1 MKNNN
6 EKKNSILKKVA
17 VFFGAIAASIG
28 IIAVTYNGS
37 DLYFSKARDKYSSD
51 QAYIKSADFDEN
63 DNYISMSDA
72 NDLDTVAEGKI
83 ITISTVDELN
93 KFSTKCNSTDAFLG
107 YSYELISNINYRED
121 EQALTYFEPIGWKKN
136 KPFTGTFNGNGYEI
150 EELTMAFNSSTGYD
164 DMKFYSMFSVN
175 NGTITNLGLSHPSVT
190 TTAYLDAFGDDGGVS
205 YLCGQN
211 NGTISNSFVVDDR
224 NAIEKKS
231 GITASGGCRIA
242 DLCIENNGTLSN
254 NYVVTS
260 AVVNVQTQD
269 YIEFAEIAL
278 TSTTSTATNYYLNT
292 SIESYLSG
300 VIKYKEEF
308 NWPNKSSNHGTYISN
323 KTTLLDT
330 LEENDWYIADTY
342 GDLSLYVG
350 ITYGIMRGIEQDENN
365 DKILYIDDEKD
376 YAYMYEL
383 FSHDDYMASNAITYI
398 IRDDI
403 DLSLIPAFSY
413 SYAKGIGATIKGTKG
428 NSGIPVLANGNNS
441 DLFTL
446 YNADILGSGR
456 VSKNAGVNCF
466 GLFNFVTGTIKDLNI
481 VPKDIDLKDL
491 QIATGSANVNGIG
504 VVSGYV
510 EGGTIDNVHV
520 YANISN
526 STTSKDLGEYYL
538 GGITGILGGSGKI
551 FDSTTSGEI
560 NLVAAESTIPAESK
574 SYMRAI
580 AIGGAVGYIE
590 ASLGTLY
597 TVTNTMNITA
607 KLGTATIDYSVGGVI
622 GAGYTTNSKYTI
634 VSGNNSLETQVMTS
648 NLSNIGEIKVGVQ
661 DNSKYN
667 TLYVSGV
674 IAKHMGVTN
683 QVSSFD
689 NSGKITVYTNGKK
702 TYVSGVENA
711 DIVTEA
717 VNNTGITASQFKTAE
732 GNRLFYASAF
742 SNGEE
747 VKVVGSDT
755 NLNYTNVLNINATNG
770 YKSKVDGLYNLAYNE
785 KYVSNSI
792 KKSKLDAQ
800 EITITNLGKFAP
812 VLNVVGGSSSAS
824 TEASKLYNLRS
835 INFSNTAATTKTLNY
850 AGVALGEYIS
860 YDDVRNEGDLTFT
873 LNATVTGNLTVS
885 GLFNEISSGA
895 KANNLYNAG
904 NITINYTAVITG
916 NIYASGICYQNKNGY
931 TDAEIAL
938 FDPSNNNY
946 DKTLVGSLN
955 NAINN
960 GEITVTNPS
969 YSSLEF
975 TNYHDIKSAN
985 GSVTTERHFYVKTAP
1000 SVNLKGTI
1008 CASGITVINESV
1020 ITNTF
1025 NIGDVFTANYIND
1038 TKRNEVNS
1046 SGLVTYNIG
1055 KYAIIEN
1062 CANDGDIKAINLS
1075 FYMVFNN
1082 GQSNVNVTT
1091 AQNAFVTSSGIVCHN
1106 DEYLN
1111 GSLPTVG
1118 STGNSKQIIA
1128 FTINYGSIYSYNYYR
1143 NSTSSAASD
1152 FRTISSGIVGQGLL
1166 NIVNVMNYG
1175 NIYGSE
1181 VASGIFGVVF
1191 FNTFESEVDE
1201 DNKVILANTINYSP
1215 VKVIDKGVLNYRDSN
1230 YINQTYS
1237 TFVALDSNS
1246 TNYYYEIPV
1255 YSKDYYNASIFGIIN
1270 FAGNTK
1276 AEYVDIRYLISFN
1289 ENLKLVGAE
1298 AQTPSITVDVTKFY
1312 SAYLTFESGYV
1323 IDTYVGNTVTYAPIS
1338 SGSETI
1344 NHQIYYGVFNSNFP
1358 FYQAIKGNSEY
1369 LDIEHHRTDVF
1380 ISDYFEFIGATY
1392 VNPLLLNKIGWGE
1405 IAYTAAAD
1413 AFATDLEG
1421 VAKFITYIKNL
1432 DNKNHYND
1440 LITSALNT
1448 DTWLSKCDDTVLLK
1462 LTDTL
1467 IENEDTA
1474 TLLEMLDYIF
1484 SSSSTSYSLIKTDT
1498 RRAILEAILA
1508 SDLSLDYTSLL
1519 DTIITYANGYS
1530 SVLANGV
1537 LDSSDEAGNYLK
1549 SYIASLSNSE
1559 IETILTTFCEYLE
1572 NSSTNAYFTYK
1583 NSEQIRF
1590 DILSAIFKGLDDNT
1604 FYEKLATLLGI
1615 KDIIDAATIN
1625 EKTAMYESYSAL
1637 TDAQKINLYKA
1648 IIVNNTTSTNA
1659 QRLETYINQMSSEID
1674 YYLNIINNGYSKTSL
1689 DNIYSD
1695 TSVTTS
1701 STSESV
1707 IDERVA
1713 LWNQIRNT
1721 DIFKSYLQSLI
1732 GDEYVAKATEFRNTY
1747 QTTTKPLGTAYSSA
1761 GDLSYTYTF
1770 NITPS
1775 TYFLGPYTDTSKNQF
1790 YYVPYDGSYAP
1801 TCGDS
1806 NQTARS
1812 VIDVTTKAEA
1822 DYLLNSGYT
1831 KNYQLFY
1838 YEYSD
1843 SSSNNQL
1850 CAVRRFINGSV
1861 ENKYAFTWYK
1871 TSKSTDFTGGFLRG
1885 TYTDTNDSWVE
1896 GETWVDEPIW
1906 VTDTTSLT
1914 FDANGGGI
1922 SRFTSDTGGTTGEG
1936 GYADNLART
1945 GSWIITDANGKQH
1958 TVRGTLTDWADF
1970 IIAHEIRHYISY
1982 PTDKLH
1988 STLCTGLGKY
1998 RSGNRWFVWNSSP
2011 VYTSEYIDYSIDD
2024 LCKLDGYLTSYDDG
2038 TTKDDTEREII
2049 NTIFNTYFVSNNQAF
2064 KRIVAAALLERNSYV
2079 DNDSY
2084 YLVSTPTLN
2093 QNFTLYYTLTATAA
2107 TSYDASKKYY
2117 KLESGNYIEVD
2128 SSLVNSSNYGNYYF
2142 VTATRAQTYD
2152 SSETYYE
2159 MKDIDYYNYD
2169 YLDGFFVTNIYLN
2182 TIVDEGKTPFNYL
2195 YQSYSSTT
2203 VKQFLS
2209 SNVTSDF
2216 KDKFIAYCASN
2227 QSAYAKL
2234 LLELIKLNG
2243 LSVSSEITFPLSIG
2257 NSSVDNISINNIAS
2271 YDTLNVVNT
2280 VRNFEDEDYNYGYT
2294 FKTIEISG
2302 LTNYQNLY
2310 LYMYSTT
2317 SVNITYTIDGVDSDT
2332 YNVNGS
2338 TIVHIE
2344 IENNSTVQ
2352 ISVPNANVGSV
2363 ALYYA
2368 YADYELEP
2376 ESFSGS
2382 TTYYHLNEPD
2392 NEGSTKYKPGYLIYQ
2407 LPTANDINTKIYN
2420 TLVANGITPVEYG
2433 YTTIAMTVISY
2444 HFNTN
2449 GNARYHRIV
2458 LDGDGSTST
2467 ADDVTILGTST
2478 NQLNTAYATYT
2489 CDYVLN
2495 ATNLGQYVGLMTSS
2509 YRNTGYAYSTT
2520 TKSGGY
2526 YRFQL
2531 KSIYVSITYWYTLSN
2546 FEYHT
2551 LNLVTTES
2559 IYSSLLHKMEF
2570 SDEEI
2575 VANQLLSSNNYST
2588 KYNNLIIDATH
2599 NLIPID
2605 YSQIGYRNTLV
2616 SGTYY
2621 LRSGEE
2627 GSYTYS
2633 LATGSYNSSSTYYT
2647 RSGSGTNEDPYVYT
2661 VASSITSNTYYASC
2675 TSNAYYLRSGTEGN
2689 YVYNLAT
2696 GDYSTSTNYYHLE
2709 GEEYVLYG
2717 NASKNIKGILGLS
2730 YYHDAS
2736 EPSEYCVPEL
2746 IEKLITSSNEA
2757 FISFVDSVVS
2767 QSSANVDDYEI
2778 IIRYL
2783 IENIGY
2789 YSLGDAVKSKGTSL
2803 TTNTKDA
2810 LAAAYLVS
2818 DYKYILKNS
2827 TSVYDSFLADKIRN
2841 SMASSLQYIKSD
2853 GTYDIDK
2860 FYAFCDEIGYDL
2872 STAGYGIYALASNQ
2886 GKLNGQFIPDNLNI
2900 ISMDDNYSPETIE
2913 ETSIITLN
2921 NLNTSYWRGGNDV
2934 IEGNVNY
2941 AFYKDMKQVEKSIS
2955 TAILEISI
2963 EYDGEIIY
2971 GDVDIDDEVITFYVS
2986 DIIVGNYDIKSLVL
3000 AYEAKTNK
3008 NVGSKISV
3016 TSTSNNVTHDSIT
3029 ITAEEEA
3036 IVTTYDIKFV
3046 KSTTVFELKYSDNS
3060 ESKSFD
3066 LTKDENTFELS
3077 VTSKTGKLP
3086 EGLNLE
3092 HFITFVGD
3100 DTYDI
3105 SSEHIALS
3113 VLSTDHRVD
3122 SDGNA
3127 TITVIVSNSLPADT
3141 YEITLSISGISDHV
3155 TLVKAPNTGKEITEF
3170 GFDGELRTFDEN
3182 YELESTI
3189 PFGRAYNYEELKDN
3203 TSENFYLYAFKY
3215 SSNANLVIDVSKSI
3229 DDSGLM
3235 TYLVQ
3240 YSLTA
3245 EAGGQPR
3252 VYKHYIKENQF
3263 FDQDSDYA
3271 SVFADGE
3278 TVKGRPDDY
3287 DTLSAEER
3295 VKYLNDGTFTYDL
3308 SKDICIKDANDNCTW
3323 DLTDDMKLKVAFN
3336 RGYDPQYRIKYNLA
3350 NFYTLGANVVFGP
3363 TAATLALEATVNNT
3377 YAGLTITVS
3386 QNNDVGTYTFV
3397 YTYTNTGVWENN
3409 VEYTRYYEFPELVIE
3424 KIASTDA
3431 LLWSLTFLEEAIAL
3445 GNTATVVYPTRVVV
3459 PDKSDT
3465 TVGYNDTDIIYD
3477 TAFTSTTRDIV
3488 VSSTGIRYKNGTSA
3502 TTIKDYFA
3510 VGTVSNADLQYYC
3523 PGFEINEYAEMYQYT
3538 TLAKLTGYGSDNNQE
3553 TKDLQLLTNH
3563 DTTYLYIPF
3572 NKDGE
3577 ITNYLV
3583 ELDSNGYWTNVY
3595 MDTFDGTNASTTLV
3609 HTYTSNTVNTH
3620 NAKREG
3626 SITGIGR
3633 VDASAGLSTS
3643 NQSLYMN
3650 YVGNPVKGHFWYVS
3664 YVIFSED
3671 YLTGGR
3677 SEGNIRYY
3685 HISIIDTTNT
3695 IQFNVTVYAEN
3706 SFTLPDIYLTI
3717 SENIYKLK
3725 SNNEKEYVSSSQIS
3739 AYAIDTETTY
3749 SGSRTDIAGYKIYT
3763 LRFNLQTLPAGY
3775 FYFYVDLPDGY
3786 EAVAH
3791 TDMVNQLILYN
3802 TNGTIKS
3809 KDQMADV
3816 EVGSFLPFTSIITQY
3831 VDLEIVI
3838 NRGTGENSGA
3848 WAINTTDIY
3857 TRQAEYEVLNP

>member
-63 DNYISMSDA
+63 DNYISMTEA
-72 NDLDTVAEGKI
+72 NNLDTVAEGKT

-107 YSYELISNINYRED
+107 YSYELISNINYKED
-121 EQALTYFEPIGWKKN
+121 EQALTYFEPIGWKTE
-136 KPFTGTFNGNGYEI
+136 KPFSGTFNGNGYEI
-150 EELTMAFNSSTGYD
+150 EELTMAFNSKTGYD

-175 NGTITNLGLSHPSVT
+175 TGTITNLGLSHPSVT

-211 NGTISNSFVVDDR
+211 TGTISNSFVVDDR

-242 DLCIENNGTLSN
+242 DLCIENKGTLSN

-260 AVVNVQTQD
+260 AVVNMQTQD

-292 SIESYLSG
+292 SIESYLNG

-330 LEENDWYIADTY
+330 LDDKGWYIADTY
-342 GDLSLYVG
+342 GDLSMYVG
-350 ITYGIMRGIEQDENN
+350 ITYGIMRGIEQDKND

-481 VPKDIDLKDL
+481 VPKDIDLKNL

-560 NLVAAESTIPAESK
+560 NLVAAKSTIPAESK

-607 KLGTATIDYSVGGVI
+607 KLGTDNTIDYSVGGVI
-622 GAGYTTNSKYTI
+622 GAGYTTNSKYTF
-634 VSGNNSLETQVMTS
+634 VNGNNSLETQVMTS
-648 NLSNIGEIKVGVQ
+648 NLSNIGEIEVGVQ

-711 DIVTEA
+711 DIVTDA

-792 KKSKLDAQ
+792 KKSKLNAQ

-835 INFSNTAATTKTLNY
+835 INFSNTAATNKTLNY

-873 LNATVTGNLTVS
+873 LNAAVTGNLTVS

-916 NIYASGICYQNKNGY
+916 NIYASGICYSNRNGISTSDIHKYNPSSNGY
-931 TDAEIAL
+931 DNSLI
-938 FDPSNNNY
+938 
-946 DKTLVGSLN
+946 GSIN
-955 NAINN
+955 NAINA
-960 GEITVTNPS
+960 GEILISSDNFSSITYSTTTILSPNGQSNLGNTVETTYN
-969 YSSLEF
+969 
-975 TNYHDIKSAN
+975 DSAYID
-985 GSVTTERHFYVKTAP
+985 GSIY
-1000 SVNLKGTI
+1000 
-1008 CASGITVINESV
+1008 ASGITDINESV
-1020 ITNTF
+1020 ITNAF
-1025 NIGDVFTANYIND
+1025 NIAKITAVNYVKSTNATREIN
-1038 TKRNEVNS
+1038 TAGISV
-1046 SGLVTYNIG
+1046 LNIG
-1055 KYAIIEN
+1055 QFAYILN
-1062 CANDGDIKAINLS
+1062 SANDGDIKAYN
-1075 FYMVFNN
+1075 M
-1082 GQSNVNVTT
+1082 
-1091 AQNAFVTSSGIVCHN
+1091 SSGATYKVETNAAGISCRN
-1106 DEYLN
+1106 DELEN
-1111 GSLPTVG
+1111 
-1118 STGNSKQIIA
+1118 GNSYTANSSNPNSSQVIS
-1128 FTINYGSIYSYNYYR
+1128 FTINYGSIYSYNYKY
-1143 NSTSSAASD
+1143 NFTSTNMEPSAK
-1152 FRTISSGIVGQGLL
+1152 SSGILSMGFC
-1166 NIVNVMNYG
+1166 NVINVVNYG

-1181 VASGIFGVVF
+1181 TASGIFGIVYF
-1191 FNTFESEVDE
+1191 AKFASEVSND
-1201 DNKVILANTINYSP
+1201 IYIANTLNYGNVYILERGYNHVHGKSYDDYDWIEYSQLMSLTIDTANNYSLTS
-1215 VKVIDKGVLNYRDSN
+1215 VVRNTEYISVIGSVFS
-1230 YINQTYS
+1230 
-1237 TFVALDSNS
+1237 
-1246 TNYYYEIPV
+1246 
-1255 YSKDYYNASIFGIIN
+1255 IIN
-1270 FAGNTK
+1270 FGNASNTNK
-1276 AEYVDIRYLISFN
+1276 IKIRYLISFN
-1289 ENLKLVGAE
+1289 EDIAISGA
-1298 AQTPSITVDVTKFY
+1298 ITAYSATADPDVSSFY
-1312 SAYLTFESGYV
+1312 SAHIKTNALSGAYETDRYMGKFVQYSPLSSNPFSGTFVTE
-1323 IDTYVGNTVTYAPIS
+1323 IDANDNVTTATKTY
-1338 SGSETI
+1338 E
-1344 NHQIYYGVFNSNFP
+1344 GVFSNKFA
-1358 FYQAIKGNSEY
+1358 FEQAIKGNASY
-1369 LDIEHHRTDVF
+1369 LDITNYKTDIF
-1380 ISDYFEFIGATY
+1380 ISDYFEFIGAVY
-1392 VNPLLLNKIGWGE
+1392 ANDVLLKKIGWSD
-1405 IAYTAAAD
+1405 ITYRAAAES
-1413 AFATDLEG
+1413 FATSLDG
-1421 VAKFITYIKNL
+1421 VAKFVTYVNG
-1432 DNKNHYND
+1432 DGNPNHINTI
-1440 LITSALNT
+1440 LKSALST
-1448 DTWLSKCDDTVLLK
+1448 DTWLSKCDNSILIDLTNTLLANEASN
-1462 LTDTL
+1462 
-1467 IENEDTA
+1467 ENEDI
-1474 TLLEMLDYIF
+1474 LLTMLDYIF
-1484 SSSSTSYSLIKTDT
+1484 ASGSSSYSLISTST
-1498 RRAILEAILA
+1498 RNSILELILE
-1508 SDLSLDYTSLL
+1508 SDNALSYSTLL
-1519 DTIITYANGYS
+1519 DRLITYTGGYS
-1530 SVLANGV
+1530 NLLADSVLNNDDAGQYLQNYISS
-1537 LDSSDEAGNYLK
+1537 LTDSN
-1549 SYIASLSNSE
+1549 
-1559 IETILTTFCEYLE
+1559 IETILTNYCNYLKDASD
-1572 NSSTNAYFTYK
+1572 NSYFTYK
-1583 NSEQIRF
+1583 NSEQIRYDLLNTIF
-1590 DILSAIFKGLDDNT
+1590 ENINDNDFYQKFAEILEIDTAIGSSTISDV
-1604 FYEKLATLLGI
+1604 I
-1615 KDIIDAATIN
+1615 K
-1625 EKTAMYESYSAL
+1625 MYEGYNNL
-1637 TDAQKINLYKA
+1637 QTQEKIDLYKA
-1648 IIVNNTTSTNA
+1648 IITNNTSTTNLNTLIA
-1659 QRLETYINQMSSEID
+1659 YIDTMASDIG
-1674 YYLNIINNGYSKTSL
+1674 YYSRMVDLGYSKTSL
-1689 DNIYSD
+1689 TNIYNDVSYNA
-1695 TSVTTS
+1695 S

-1707 IDERVA
+1707 IDERVK

-1721 DIFKSYLQSLI
+1721 DIFNTYLTNLVTETI
-1732 GDEYVAKATEFRNTY
+1732 YDLATEYNNTY
-1747 QTTTKPLGTAYSSA
+1747 QSITEPHNNGAYIGETS
-1761 GDLSYTYTF
+1761 DNRLSYIYTT
-1770 NITPS
+1770 NITPQV
-1775 TYFLGPYTDTSKNQF
+1775 YFYGPYINSNGDWFTSSDSNLTDNEKKTGGKTNNEANAGLPDVIVNQAHLNVGANTDRYFSVFHSSDEDLWTSTELMKSRGGKNSTTTYASALTPTGTAGTATYPTPMLLYYDYNNEQLGGANTLNYTLSSDYYSGEYANGFVFSGFGGSGNQQFKYDKDVVDPLIGGTSKYKTNDWTGTLFAANDYYMRVSSTGELFSLNHAVLARAYNTGGKQTVTLANGSTIKTNNYRF
-1790 YYVPYDGSYAP
+1790 YIQDSDGAFHLVQTGQDNTYDANATIQIGRIVNDTFTPIHTFKNYN
-1801 TCGDS
+1801 GD
-1806 NQTARS
+1806 
-1812 VIDVTTKAEA
+1812 DVTRKIYSFISYIVGLKMYTSCVS
-1822 DYLLNSGYT
+1822 YNMHSTGRTGIYRRSGGWN
-1831 KNYQLFY
+1831 NY
-1838 YEYSD
+1838 
-1843 SSSNNQL
+1843 
-1850 CAVRRFINGSV
+1850 
-1861 ENKYAFTWYK
+1861 FTWKQSKK
-1871 TSKSTDFTGGFLRG
+1871 TR
-1885 TYTDTNDSWVE
+1885 V
-1896 GETWVDEPIW
+1896 
-1906 VTDTTSLT
+1906 
-1914 FDANGGGI
+1914 
-1922 SRFTSDTGGTTGEG
+1922 FTS
-1936 GYADNLART
+1936 
-1945 GSWIITDANGKQH
+1945 Q
-1958 TVRGTLTDWADF
+1958 
-1970 IIAHEIRHYISY
+1970 
-1982 PTDKLH
+1982 
-1988 STLCTGLGKY
+1988 
-1998 RSGNRWFVWNSSP
+1998 
-2011 VYTSEYIDYSIDD
+2011 YIDYSVDD
-2024 LCKLDGYLTSYDDG
+2024 LLNLDGYLTEYSDG
-2038 TTKDDTEREII
+2038 TYKSTDERNLI
-2049 NTIFNTYFVSNNQAF
+2049 NRIFNEYLVGDYTQFSKV
-2064 KRIVAAALLERNSYV
+2064 VAAALLERNM
-2079 DNDSY
+2079 
-2084 YLVSTPTLN
+2084 
-2093 QNFTLYYTLTATAA
+2093 
-2107 TSYDASKKYY
+2107 YD
-2117 KLESGNYIEVD
+2117 
-2128 SSLVNSSNYGNYYF
+2128 SNY
-2142 VTATRAQTYD
+2142 
-2152 SSETYYE
+2152 EP
-2159 MKDIDYYNYD
+2159 DIKYINE
-2169 YLDGFFVTNIYLN
+2169 FFTSNIYSTTLIN
-2182 TIVDEGKTPFNYL
+2182 NEIVPLEFI
-2195 YQSYSSTT
+2195 YQSWTSNSNKTT
-2203 VKQFLS
+2203 VKKYLTDLVG
-2209 SNVTSDF
+2209 NNPDYKTL
-2216 KDKFIAYCASN
+2216 FIAYCTSN

-2234 LLELIKLNG
+2234 LLELIKLNVDIYD
-2243 LSVSSEITFPLSIG
+2243 LSTILARGIGSSSDSGAMTIPNVSSYNDVSFVDSSTTINSENMQYGLKFDDITFSLNSAWKKIYIYCKPTDTSGTLNIKIDSDATGTDYTVTASNNNYIEVNLNN
-2257 NSSVDNISINNIAS
+2257 NSSLKLSANNDVILYKVLVNYDENVLVTKTVDTSFNIRNSTAEIQTNMSVTIPTLATIENNVINELTTNNISYSNLVINNVTIDIECYNAYNDDQIIGIGLDDQTMIQYTNIAAYSSYKFNTLNGSTYYGTTINAYYRSRPNWYQYTDTLISKCDINVNYS
-2271 YDTLNVVNT
+2271 YDTYEPQTTNVELLNN
-2280 VRNFEDEDYNYGYT
+2280 
-2294 FKTIEISG
+2294 
-2302 LTNYQNLY
+2302 
-2310 LYMYSTT
+2310 T
-2317 SVNITYTIDGVDSDT
+2317 SV
-2332 YNVNGS
+2332 
-2338 TIVHIE
+2338 
-2344 IENNSTVQ
+2344 
-2352 ISVPNANVGSV
+2352 
-2363 ALYYA
+2363 
-2368 YADYELEP
+2368 
-2376 ESFSGS
+2376 
-2382 TTYYHLNEPD
+2382 
-2392 NEGSTKYKPGYLIYQ
+2392 
-2407 LPTANDINTKIYN
+2407 
-2420 TLVANGITPVEYG
+2420 
-2433 YTTIAMTVISY
+2433 
-2444 HFNTN
+2444 
-2449 GNARYHRIV
+2449 
-2458 LDGDGSTST
+2458 
-2467 ADDVTILGTST
+2467 
-2478 NQLNTAYATYT
+2478 YT
-2489 CDYVLN
+2489 CIQN
-2495 ATNLGQYVGLMTSS
+2495 SFTNEDICNKTLDE
-2509 YRNTGYAYSTT
+2509 ST
-2520 TKSGGY
+2520 
-2526 YRFQL
+2526 
-2531 KSIYVSITYWYTLSN
+2531 
-2546 FEYHT
+2546 
-2551 LNLVTTES
+2551 
-2559 IYSSLLHKMEF
+2559 
-2570 SDEEI
+2570 
-2575 VANQLLSSNNYST
+2575 NYST
-2588 KYNNLIIDATH
+2588 KYGTMIKDA
-2599 NLIPID
+2599 LYGLLPID
-2605 YSQIGYRNTLV
+2605 YSSILDNPTH
-2616 SGTYY
+2616 SG
-2621 LRSGEE
+2621 
-2627 GSYTYS
+2627 
-2633 LATGSYNSSSTYYT
+2633 A
-2647 RSGSGTNEDPYVYT
+2647 
-2661 VASSITSNTYYASC
+2661 
-2675 TSNAYYLRSGTEGN
+2675 
-2689 YVYNLAT
+2689 
-2696 GDYSTSTNYYHLE
+2696 
-2709 GEEYVLYG
+2709 
-2717 NASKNIKGILGLS
+2717 ASKNIIEILGLS
-2730 YYHDAS
+2730 ETHNDNLD
-2736 EPSEYCVPEL
+2736 PEYCVPDF
-2746 IEKLITSSNEA
+2746 IKLFITASNTA
-2757 FISFVDSVVS
+2757 FKSFIDESV
-2767 QSSANVDDYEI
+2767 ANSINKNTDYGI
-2778 IIRYL
+2778 ILRYL
-2783 IENIGY
+2783 VNNIGY
-2789 YSLGDAVKSKGTSL
+2789 YSLNDAIKSVTTINSNSFTTKL
-2803 TTNTKDA
+2803 TPVSQFRI
-2810 LAAAYLVS
+2810 AAAFIVS
-2818 DYKYILKNS
+2818 DYKYILNNSLSIGSSILKYYIDSYMISKYQYIS
-2827 TSVYDSFLADKIRN
+2827 TS
-2841 SMASSLQYIKSD
+2841 
-2853 GTYDIDK
+2853 TYDYNK
-2860 FYAFCDEIGYDL
+2860 FEDFCHEIGYDL

-2913 ETSIITLN
+2913 ETSILTLN
-2921 NLNTSYWRGGNDV
+2921 DLNTSYWRGGDEV

-2963 EYDGEIIY
+2963 EYDDEIIY

-2986 DIIVGNYDIKSLVL
+2986 GITTGNYDIKSLVL

-3016 TSTSNNVTHDSIT
+3016 TSTSNNVTQDSIT

-3036 IVTTYDIKFV
+3036 ISKTYSIKFV
-3046 KSTTVFELKYSDNS
+3046 KLDTEFDLKYSDGS
-3060 ESKSFD
+3060 DSKTLNPTNND
-3066 LTKDENTFELS
+3066 TTYTLT
-3077 VTSKTGKLP
+3077 VTSTVGKELP

-3092 HFITFVGD
+3092 HFIKFDGINND
-3100 DTYDI
+3100 FDM
-3105 SSEHIALS
+3105 SSEHISLS

-3122 SDGNA
+3122 SNGKA

-3141 YEITLSISGISDHV
+3141 YKITLSISGVTDYV
-3155 TLVKAPNTGKEITEF
+3155 TLIKVANTGKEITEF

-3182 YELESTI
+3182 YELKSTI

-3215 SSNANLVIDVSKSI
+3215 SSNATLVIDVSKSI
-3229 DDSGLM
+3229 DESGLM

-3240 YSLTA
+3240 YSITA

-3278 TVKGRPDDY
+3278 TVKGRPDNY
-3287 DTLSAEER
+3287 DTLPAEER

-3431 LLWSLTFLEEAIAL
+3431 LLWGLTFLEEAIAL

-3538 TLAKLTGYGSDNNQE
+3538 TLAKLKGYGSDNNQK
-3553 TKDLQLLTNH
+3553 TNDLQLLTNH
-3563 DTTYLYIPF
+3563 ETTYLYIPF

-3595 MDTFDGTNASTTLV
+3595 LDTFDGTNASTTLV
-3609 HTYTSNTVNTH
+3609 HTYASNTVNTH

-3706 SFTLPDIYLTI
+3706 SFSLPDIYLTI

>member
-63 DNYISMSDA
+63 DDYISMTDA
-72 NDLDTVAEGKI
+72 YDLSTVTDKI

-93 KFSTKCNSTDAFLG
+93 KFSTKCNSTEAFLG

-121 EQALTYFEPIGWKKN
+121 EQALTYFEPIGWKTD
-136 KPFTGTFNGNGYEI
+136 KPFSGTFNGNGYEI
-150 EELTMAFNSSTGYD
+150 EELTMAFNSKTGYD
-164 DMKFYSMFSVN
+164 GVMKFYSMFSVN

-242 DLCIENNGTLSN
+242 DLCIENKGTLSN

-260 AVVNVQTQD
+260 AVVNMQTQD

-278 TSTTSTATNYYLNT
+278 TSTTSTETNYYLNT
-292 SIESYLSG
+292 SIESYLKG

-330 LEENDWYIADTY
+330 LEKNDWYIADTY
-342 GDLSLYVG
+342 GDLSMYVG
-350 ITYGIMRGIEQDENN
+350 ITYGIMRGIEQDEND

-428 NSGIPVLANGNNS
+428 NSGIPVLANGKNS

-481 VPKDIDLKDL
+481 VPKDIDLKNL

-560 NLVAAESTIPAESK
+560 SLVAAKSTIPAESK

-580 AIGGAVGYIE
+580 SIGGAVGYIE

-597 TVTNTMNITA
+597 TVTNTMDITA
-607 KLGTATIDYSVGGVI
+607 KLGTDNTIDYSVGGVI

-634 VSGNNSLETQVMTS
+634 VKENNSLETQVMTS
-648 NLSNIGEIKVGVQ
+648 NLSNIGEIEVGVQ

-711 DIVTEA
+711 DIVTDA

-792 KKSKLDAQ
+792 KKSKLNAQ

-873 LNATVTGNLTVS
+873 LNAAVTGNLTVS
-885 GLFNEISSGA
+885 GLFNEISSGS

-904 NITINYTAVITG
+904 DITINYTAVITG
-916 NIYASGICYQNKNGY
+916 NIYASGICYSNRNGISASDIHKY
-931 TDAEIAL
+931 N
-938 FDPSNNNY
+938 PSSDGY
-946 DKTLVGSLN
+946 DNSLIGSIN
-955 NAINN
+955 NAINA
-960 GEITVTNPS
+960 GEILISSDNFSSITYSTTTILSPNGQSNLGNTVETTYN
-969 YSSLEF
+969 
-975 TNYHDIKSAN
+975 DSAYID
-985 GSVTTERHFYVKTAP
+985 GSIYA
-1000 SVNLKGTI
+1000 
-1008 CASGITVINESV
+1008 AGITDINESV
-1020 ITNTF
+1020 ITNAF
-1025 NIGDVFTANYIND
+1025 NIAKITAVNYVKSTNATREIN
-1038 TKRNEVNS
+1038 TAGISV
-1046 SGLVTYNIG
+1046 LNIG
-1055 KYAIIEN
+1055 QFAYILN
-1062 CANDGDIKAINLS
+1062 SANDGDIKAYN
-1075 FYMVFNN
+1075 M
-1082 GQSNVNVTT
+1082 
-1091 AQNAFVTSSGIVCHN
+1091 SSGATYKVETNAAGISCRN
-1106 DEYLN
+1106 DELEN
-1111 GSLPTVG
+1111 
-1118 STGNSKQIIA
+1118 GNSYTANSSNPNSSQVIS
-1128 FTINYGSIYSYNYYR
+1128 FTINYGSIYSYNYKY
-1143 NSTSSAASD
+1143 NFTSTSMEPSAKSA
-1152 FRTISSGIVGQGLL
+1152 GILAMGLC
-1166 NIVNVMNYG
+1166 NVINVVNYG
-1175 NIYGSE
+1175 NVYGSE
-1181 VASGIFGVVF
+1181 TASGIFGIVYFVKF
-1191 FNTFESEVDE
+1191 KDEVSS
-1201 DNKVILANTINYSP
+1201 NIYIANTLNYGNVYILERGYNHVHGKSYDDYDWIEYSQLMSLTIDSAKNYSLTS
-1215 VKVIDKGVLNYRDSN
+1215 VVRNTDYISVIG
-1230 YINQTYS
+1230 
-1237 TFVALDSNS
+1237 
-1246 TNYYYEIPV
+1246 
-1255 YSKDYYNASIFGIIN
+1255 SIFSIVN
-1270 FAGNTK
+1270 FANADNTD
-1276 AEYVDIRYLISFN
+1276 YIVIRYLISFN
-1289 ENLKLVGAE
+1289 EDVSISGA
-1298 AQTPSITVDVTKFY
+1298 ITAYPLNADPDVSSFY
-1312 SAYLTFESGYV
+1312 SAHKVLNAKSGANQTDGYM
-1323 IDTYVGNTVTYAPIS
+1323 GNFVQYAPLNSKPFTGLFVTDIDANDNVTT
-1338 SGSETI
+1338 ELKKFE
-1344 NHQIYYGVFNSNFP
+1344 GVFSENFA
-1358 FYQAIKGNSEY
+1358 FMQAIDGNRSY
-1369 LDIEHHRTDVF
+1369 INTSTYTTDIF
-1380 ISDYFEFIGATY
+1380 ISDYFQFIGAVY
-1392 VNPLLLNKIGWGE
+1392 ANSILLDKIGWSD
-1405 IAYTAAAD
+1405 ITYSAAAE
-1413 AFATDLEG
+1413 AFATSLDG
-1421 VAKFITYIKNL
+1421 VAKFITYINGL
-1432 DNKNHYND
+1432 GNKNHINTLVSD
-1440 LITSALNT
+1440 ALST
-1448 DTWLSKCDDTVLLK
+1448 DTWISRCDNSVLID
-1462 LTDTL
+1462 LTSSL
-1467 IENEDTA
+1467 IANEDNDA
-1474 TLLEMLDYIF
+1474 LLAMLDYIF
-1484 SSSSTSYSLIKTDT
+1484 TSSSSSYSMISTAT
-1498 RRAILEAILA
+1498 RNAILEEILA
-1508 SDLSLDYTSLL
+1508 HDSNLSYSTLL
-1519 DTIITYANGYS
+1519 DNIITYAGGYS
-1530 SVLANGV
+1530 SLLADSVLNR
-1537 LDSSDEAGNYLK
+1537 DEAGEYLFNYI
-1549 SYIASLSNSE
+1549 SSLDVDD
-1559 IETILTTFCEYLE
+1559 IENILTTYCEYLE
-1572 NSSTNAYFTYK
+1572 DASTNSYFTYS
-1583 NSEQIRF
+1583 NSEQIRYALLTSMF
-1590 DILSAIFKGLDDNT
+1590 DNIVDNS
-1604 FYEKLATLLGI
+1604 FYEDLAEIIGI
-1615 KDIIDAATIN
+1615 NTEIQAAKISTVLR
-1625 EKTAMYESYSAL
+1625 MYEGYL
-1637 TDAQKINLYKA
+1637 TLTESEKIDLFRA
-1648 IIVNNTTSTNA
+1648 IILNNTTTTNVN
-1659 QRLETYINQMSSEID
+1659 RINTYLQTMASEIN
-1674 YYLNIINNGYSKTSL
+1674 YFNRLIEKGYSKTSFN
-1689 DNIYSD
+1689 NIYTD
-1695 TSVTTS
+1695 VSVTSGS
-1701 STSESV
+1701 STSTADSV
-1707 IDERVA
+1707 IDERVK
-1713 LWNQIRNT
+1713 LWNLIKDTTIFRN
-1721 DIFKSYLQSLI
+1721 YLNEWLNI
-1732 GDEYVAKATEFRNTY
+1732 GTIYDLATEYNNTY
-1747 QTTTKPLGTAYSSA
+1747 QSVTEPHNDGTYI
-1761 GDLSYTYTF
+1761 GDTSTNRLSYMYTTE
-1770 NITPS
+1770 ITPQV
-1775 TYFLGPYTDTSKNQF
+1775 YFYGPYTDKNGNFTFSGKTDNEKNLKLETPVTNYRGLNVDNYANGINYQDTYF
-1790 YYVPYDGSYAP
+1790 SLFHSSDESLWSSNELMLSRGGYNSTTTFANALNSTTYPYSG
-1801 TCGDS
+1801 
-1806 NQTARS
+1806 
-1812 VIDVTTKAEA
+1812 TTKYPYPMLIYY
-1822 DYLLNSGYT
+1822 DYNNEQLGGANATYTTASGWYSGDFGTGYSFRGFSSDQQLKYDKSFTDPVIGGSTKYTSNDWTGTLFGANDYYMYVSSTGETFSLNNAVLAKAYKSGGGVSIT
-1831 KNYQLFY
+1831 LSNGNTIKTNNYRCYIQD
-1838 YEYSD
+1838 SD
-1843 SSSNNQL
+1843 GAYHLVQTGSNNSYSTTATIQIGRMVNNTFVPIHTL
-1850 CAVRRFINGSV
+1850 NNYNNDNNTRSIYSFISYIAGLRMYTSTVSPSYHSTGRTGIYRRSGGWN
-1861 ENKYAFTWYK
+1861 NYFTWKQSDK
-1871 TSKSTDFTGGFLRG
+1871 TR
-1885 TYTDTNDSWVE
+1885 
-1896 GETWVDEPIW
+1896 
-1906 VTDTTSLT
+1906 
-1914 FDANGGGI
+1914 
-1922 SRFTSDTGGTTGEG
+1922 
-1936 GYADNLART
+1936 
-1945 GSWIITDANGKQH
+1945 
-1958 TVRGTLTDWADF
+1958 
-1970 IIAHEIRHYISY
+1970 
-1982 PTDKLH
+1982 
-1988 STLCTGLGKY
+1988 
-1998 RSGNRWFVWNSSP
+1998 
-2011 VYTSEYIDYSIDD
+2011 VYTSQYIDYKVSD
-2024 LCKLDGYLTSYDDG
+2024 LLNLDGYLTEYGDG
-2038 TTKDDTEREII
+2038 TYKSTDERNII
-2049 NTIFNTYFVSNNQAF
+2049 NRIFNEKIVPDFTQFQ
-2064 KRIVAAALLERNSYV
+2064 KIVAAALLEKSMYGT
-2079 DNDSY
+2079 D
-2084 YLVSTPTLN
+2084 
-2093 QNFTLYYTLTATAA
+2093 
-2107 TSYDASKKYY
+2107 
-2117 KLESGNYIEVD
+2117 GN
-2128 SSLVNSSNYGNYYF
+2128 
-2142 VTATRAQTYD
+2142 A
-2152 SSETYYE
+2152 
-2159 MKDIDYYNYD
+2159 DIDYIDN
-2169 YLDGFFVTNIYLN
+2169 FFITNIYSN
-2182 TIVDEGKTPFNYL
+2182 SVVDNVVPLEYL
-2195 YQSYSSTT
+2195 YQSYTSSSLYTT
-2203 VKQFLS
+2203 VMSYLTGR
-2209 SNVTSDF
+2209 TSDNPDY
-2216 KDKFIAYCASN
+2216 KKRFIAYCASN

-2234 LLELIKLNG
+2234 ILELIKLNADEYSISSVISRGIGSSSDPGSMSIPNITSYSNTYFSNTSATINNESFTYGMKFDEVNFG
-2243 LSVSSEITFPLSIG
+2243 LQNGWKKIYLYCMPTDTSGTLNVQLDTNTPGTDYTITSNSNNYIEITLDN
-2257 NSSVDNISINNIAS
+2257 NSSLKLSANNDVILYKVLVNYDENVLVTKTVDTSFNIRNSTAEIQTNMSVTIPTLAAIENNVINELTTNNISYSNLVINNVTIDIECYNAYDEDQNIGIGLDDQTMIQYNTIAAYSSYKFNTLNGSTYYGTTINAYYRNRPNWYQYTDTLISKCDINVNYS
-2271 YDTLNVVNT
+2271 YDT
-2280 VRNFEDEDYNYGYT
+2280 
-2294 FKTIEISG
+2294 
-2302 LTNYQNLY
+2302 
-2310 LYMYSTT
+2310 
-2317 SVNITYTIDGVDSDT
+2317 
-2332 YNVNGS
+2332 
-2338 TIVHIE
+2338 
-2344 IENNSTVQ
+2344 
-2352 ISVPNANVGSV
+2352 
-2363 ALYYA
+2363 
-2368 YADYELEP
+2368 YELQ
-2376 ESFSGS
+2376 
-2382 TTYYHLNEPD
+2382 TTNVELLN
-2392 NEGSTKYKPGYLIYQ
+2392 N
-2407 LPTANDINTKIYN
+2407 
-2420 TLVANGITPVEYG
+2420 
-2433 YTTIAMTVISY
+2433 TTIS
-2444 HFNTN
+2444 
-2449 GNARYHRIV
+2449 NAVQNSHTKEDLCNKT
-2458 LDGDGSTST
+2458 LDES
-2467 ADDVTILGTST
+2467 
-2478 NQLNTAYATYT
+2478 
-2489 CDYVLN
+2489 
-2495 ATNLGQYVGLMTSS
+2495 
-2509 YRNTGYAYSTT
+2509 
-2520 TKSGGY
+2520 
-2526 YRFQL
+2526 
-2531 KSIYVSITYWYTLSN
+2531 LS
-2546 FEYHT
+2546 
-2551 LNLVTTES
+2551 
-2559 IYSSLLHKMEF
+2559 
-2570 SDEEI
+2570 
-2575 VANQLLSSNNYST
+2575 YST
-2588 KYNNLIIDATH
+2588 KYNTFIIDA
-2599 NLIPID
+2599 LFSLLPID
-2605 YSQIGYRNTLV
+2605 YSSTLANPV
-2616 SGTYY
+2616 HSG
-2621 LRSGEE
+2621 
-2627 GSYTYS
+2627 
-2633 LATGSYNSSSTYYT
+2633 A
-2647 RSGSGTNEDPYVYT
+2647 
-2661 VASSITSNTYYASC
+2661 
-2675 TSNAYYLRSGTEGN
+2675 
-2689 YVYNLAT
+2689 
-2696 GDYSTSTNYYHLE
+2696 
-2709 GEEYVLYG
+2709 
-2717 NASKNIKGILGLS
+2717 ASKNIIEILGLS
-2730 YYHDAS
+2730 ESHTDNID
-2736 EPSEYCVPEL
+2736 PEYCVPDFL
-2746 IEKLITSSNEA
+2746 KLFITSSNSA
-2757 FISFVDSVVS
+2757 FKSFIDDSITGS
-2767 QSSANVDDYEI
+2767 INKASDYEI
-2778 IIRYL
+2778 ILNYL
-2783 IENIGY
+2783 VTHVGY
-2789 YSLGDAVKSKGTSL
+2789 YSLNDAIKSINTNL
-2803 TTNTKDA
+2803 TTNSKFRI
-2810 LAAAYLVS
+2810 AAAYLAT
-2818 DYKYILKNS
+2818 DYQYILDS
-2827 TSVYDSFLADKIRN
+2827 GTSVANSKLAEKINSAMDSEY
-2841 SMASSLQYIKSD
+2841 QYINSN
-2853 GTYDIDK
+2853 GTYDPDK
-2860 FYAFCDEIGYDL
+2860 FVAFCHEIDYDL

-2913 ETSIITLN
+2913 ETSILTLN
-2921 NLNTSYWRGGNDV
+2921 NLNTSYWRGGDDV

-2963 EYDGEIIY
+2963 EYDDEIIY

-2986 DIIVGNYDIKSLVL
+2986 GITTGNYDIKSLVL

-3016 TSTSNNVTHDSIT
+3016 TSTSNNVTQDSIT

-3046 KSTTVFELKYSDNS
+3046 KSTTEFELKYSDNS

-3155 TLVKAPNTGKEITEF
+3155 TLVKDPNTGKEITEF

-3182 YELESTI
+3182 YELKSTI

-3252 VYKHYIKENQF
+3252 VYKHYITENQF
-3263 FDQDSDYA
+3263 FDQGSDYA

-3363 TAATLALEATVNNT
+3363 TAATLALDATVNNT

-3431 LLWSLTFLEEAIAL
+3431 LLWGLTFLEEAIAL

-3538 TLAKLTGYGSDNNQE
+3538 TLAKLTGYGSDNQE

-3563 DTTYLYIPF
+3563 ETTYLYVPF

-3609 HTYTSNTVNTH
+3609 HTYASNTVNTH

-3706 SFTLPDIYLTI
+3706 SFSLPDIYLTI